1 MHRALNIWGRIE
13 MKKVVIFHHVGN
25 MGGGT
30 ISLVDVCK
38 MLHHEYHL
46 TVLLPRR
53 GSEMLTEL
61 LGAYAEVKHYDQ
73 RMPLISHYSGSERLL
88 TRSFFSSYFVSGKGI
103 ADLCEMILAENPDIV
118 LANSLIQCRMGYYL
132 KTLRAKKVIYIRETF
147 TEDWISQQM
156 IRMVNRYFDGVLCI
170 SPYEKEYARFVIPT
184 AVVADVFSPPQN
196 KYESQPSGDTFRIL
210 FMGGSAQ
217 IKGLSV
223 LAGAMEHIRSKRVR
237 FDICGNVTF
246 TEPTLRN
253 WMLHAPLVR
262 EDSKT
267 RSLLQKHDAIIQYH
281 GFVQDM
287 GKLIC
292 GCDAVVFPSTFPHQA
307 RPALEA
313 GYYGKPVIL
322 SDFRQT
328 ACFYQHQVN
337 GLLFKPNDPKA
348 LAQVIDQLAETP
360 ELAEELGKNNHE
372 SYCREH
378 QFSGEQQKLL
388 NFLQELENE

>member
-1 MHRALNIWGRIE
+1 
-13 MKKVVIFHHVGN
+13 MKKIVIFHHVGN

-38 MLHHEYHL
+38 MLHLEYHL

-73 RMPLISHYSGSERLL
+73 RMPLISRYSGSERLL
-88 TRSFFSSYFVSGKGI
+88 SRRFFSSFCVSRKGI
-103 ADLCEMILAENPDIV
+103 SNLCRMIEAEKPDIV

-132 KTLRAKKVIYIRETF
+132 RKLPAKKVIYIRETF
-147 TEDWISQQM
+147 TEDWITQQM

-196 KYESQPSGDTFRIL
+196 MYESKPSGDTFRVL

-217 IKGLSV
+217 IKGLHV
-223 LAGAMEHIRSKRVR
+223 LAGAMEHIRSRRVR

-246 TEPTLRN
+246 TEPTFKNRI
-253 WMLHAPLVR
+253 LHGSLVR
-262 EDSKT
+262 KDSKT
-267 RSLLQKHDAIIQYH
+267 RALLQKHDAIIQYH
-281 GFVQDM
+281 GFVQNM

-292 GCDAVVFPSTFPHQA
+292 GCEAVVFPSTVPHQA

-322 SDFRQT
+322 PDFRQT

-337 GLLFKPNDPKA
+337 SLLYKPNDPNA

-360 ELAEELGKNNHE
+360 ELAEELGKNNYK

-388 NFLQELENE
+388 SFLQELEKE